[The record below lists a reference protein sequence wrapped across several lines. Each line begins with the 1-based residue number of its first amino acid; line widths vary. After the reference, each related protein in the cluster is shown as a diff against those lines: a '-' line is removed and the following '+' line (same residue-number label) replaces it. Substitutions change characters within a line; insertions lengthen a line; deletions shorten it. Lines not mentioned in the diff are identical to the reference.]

1 MIFFTQSSSVFYLC
15 NSILWQ
21 GKIIYMQIHIID
33 TNHWQTICD
42 KEHFRVTTVF
52 VGPCFN
58 MNNCLS
64 IIGEPAVVKL
74 LYLHDDI
81 SNTDK
86 SNGTLILQGH
96 RISRKYLV
104 QLVMMGTLTKIDMVS
119 PLIELICIVF
129 KIDVKEGTTRVILN
143 AVKRRIFYLCAYFG
157 VKEILYFIWPWEK
170 TWGETLFS
178 NLWLMIM
185 SKRNKRSCISGY
197 DIIMTLPTTGRYLI

>member
-1 MIFFTQSSSVFYLC
+1 
-15 NSILWQ
+15 
-21 GKIIYMQIHIID
+21 
-33 TNHWQTICD
+33 
-42 KEHFRVTTVF
+42 
-52 VGPCFN
+52 

-64 IIGEPAVVKL
+64 SIGEPAVVKL

-104 QLVMMGTLTKIDMVS
+104 QLVMMGTLTKIEMVS
-119 PLIELICIVF
+119 PLIELISIVF

-157 VKEILYFIWPWEK
+157 VKEILYFIWPWER
-170 TWGETLFS
+170 TWGETLFP
-178 NLWLMIM
+178 I
-185 SKRNKRSCISGY
+185 CG
-197 DIIMTLPTTGRYLI
+197 